1 MRSALPRRALKG
13 KTFPTVHNDSLA
25 VVKRR
30 QVNETPKTRF
40 TVKTISEW
48 NDLAPTTPKKR
59 LPSTIHPAEGT
70 YFCVLTLRVA

>member
-30 QVNETPKTRF
+30 QVNENPKN
-40 TVKTISEW
+40 S
-48 NDLAPTTPKKR
+48 
-59 LPSTIHPAEGT
+59 IHRENNQ
-70 YFCVLTLRVA
+70 RME